1 MKKVK
6 NMIAFNDKSNS
17 NDITKHDWTIILN
30 ILDDKHSD
38 LFDRIEANDSK
49 DKETIRQINEIA
61 DIIEKIERIIIND

>member
-1 MKKVK
+1 MKKIK
-6 NMIAFNDKSNS
+6 NTFVFNDKPNS

-30 ILDDKHSD
+30 VLDDKHSD